1 MMINPV
7 LLRLRIPPLYSI
19 HQKYLS
25 ISPNAKSQAD
35 FEVIY
40 KLPFI
45 RHFRF
50 IARLKTYQT
59 GVMILSLPPLSYLYK
74 IDVINSSSLVNGVV
88 AAGSAVFV
96 LSILSYAFSKVIG
109 EMQYCKSSELV
120 QISHLSFLG
129 NKKTIK
135 VSVEEVVPFADL
147 DQHTGRLSALQRL
160 ELINGRSFYYSL
172 KYGKATE
179 LNTLKHILALS

>member
-147 DQHTGRLSALQRL
+147 DQHRGRLSALQRL
-160 ELINGRSFYYSL
+160 ELINGKSFYYNL